1 MRGGGAL
8 PSWPL
13 PALRSKSCGRK
24 AGFLPDVSR
33 MHSKGRTAD
42 AEKLRNKKVSAT
54 VQASS
59 VGMTGTTIASGQL
72 TGDRYDRRPLRR
84 ASARS

>member
-1 MRGGGAL
+1 MRRGGAL

-33 MHSKGRTAD
+33 MHSNRRTAD
-42 AEKLRNKKVSAT
+42 TEKLENKKVSAT

-59 VGMTGTTIASGQL
+59 VGMTSTILANGRL
-72 TGDRYDRRPLRR
+72 TGDRYDR
-84 ASARS
+84 